1 MSGSVL
7 LIKSERHQ
15 HHPRSSATRA
25 AAKARSAVPAY
36 KVNQEGIHGLPALQ
50 HGTRSQLCNKLLQ
63 KSIANELGSAIR
75 LHNAN
80 SGGFHDRL
88 ESLHKRSFPQ
98 YTKVILPSAFLRP
111 RGYKNA
117 SSSPA

>member
-1 MSGSVL
+1 VNDISA
-7 LIKSERHQ
+7 IR
-15 HHPRSSATRA
+15 RSSATRA

-98 YTKVILPSAFLRP
+98 H
-111 RGYKNA
+111 GYLVGVLYDPHTSVKMD
-117 SSSPA
+117 SIFCSKSGMGE